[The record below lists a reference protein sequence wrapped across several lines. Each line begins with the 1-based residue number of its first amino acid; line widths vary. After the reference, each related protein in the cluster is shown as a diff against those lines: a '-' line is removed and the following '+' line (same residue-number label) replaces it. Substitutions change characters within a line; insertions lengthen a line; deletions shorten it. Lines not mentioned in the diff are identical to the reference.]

1 MSCTQLGACALH
13 YAAEGNSTS
22 LIDYF
27 INAGIDVNVVDNVSH
42 DQFIV

>member
-1 MSCTQLGACALH
+1 MSYTQWGACGLH
-13 YAAEGNSTS
+13 HAAEGNSTS